1 MYHSPYPQCQS
12 LKRRRI
18 ILKPITWQSTGS
30 QFVEVPFKDRIELLQ
45 LHENIFIIY
54 YKFTLFSSLSYILKH
69 TRNILNRASECE
81 HIITIRMSECVSRM
95 HLNIISLS
103 LCWGIEMNEK
113 DKFIWKC
120 RTKESAD
127 RKKTIL

>member
-18 ILKPITWQSTGS
+18 ILKPITWHSTGS

-45 LHENIFIIY
+45 LHEKKILIIFIS
-54 YKFTLFSSLSYILKH
+54 FPSLSYILKR
-69 TRNILNRASECE
+69 TRNLLNRASECE